1 MVTKKVKR
9 NCKVMMVW
17 GDGRER
23 MVLGVKVESCYAE
36 MGVFLGW
43 LRGMRERI

>member
-17 GDGRER
+17 GDGRGR

-36 MGVFLGW
+36 MGMFLDG
-43 LRGMRERI
+43 